1 MHRSAGLIV
10 AAALQQ
16 SIFSRLSL
24 AAAAFVPASR
34 PTPARALPRT
44 RRELQAAAENK
55 SVAMEEGAC
64 QQQLFGRFKISPSQ
78 IFFRTKHSFALV
90 NLRPLVEGHV
100 LVCSTRVTPLL
111 SDLDPDEYIDLWM
124 TVRSV
129 QDALKRQY
137 KCHSFN
143 VAVQDGREAGQ
154 SVPHVHVHILP
165 RHDGDFE
172 RNDDVYDE
180 LENWAPRDVPTTK
193 KKLEVPED
201 DQRVDRT
208 PDEMSAEA
216 SIYRSLMN
224 NEAES

>member
-1 MHRSAGLIV
+1 MHRSAGWVV

-24 AAAAFVPASR
+24 AAAFVPALK
-34 PTPARALPRT
+34 PTPVRALPQA
-44 RRELQAAAENK
+44 RRELRAAAENK
-55 SVAMEEGAC
+55 SVAMEEGQC
-64 QQQLFGRFKISPSQ
+64 HQQLFGRFKISPSQ
-78 IFFRTKHSFALV
+78 IFYKTKHSFALV
-90 NLRPLVEGHV
+90 NLRPLVDGHV

-111 SDLDPDEYIDLWM
+111 SDLDPDEYIDLWR

-137 KCHSFN
+137 KCDSFN
-143 VAVQDGREAGQ
+143 VAVQDGSAAGQ

-165 RHDGDFE
+165 RSTGDFE
-172 RNDDVYDE
+172 RNDDIYDE
-180 LENWAPRDVPTTK
+180 LENWAPRDVPTSR

-224 NEAES
+224 NEDRT